1 MDAFEQSY
9 LDPMD
14 VEEFGLLV
22 ESVWNNAGDYMTDNQ
37 EVRALIS
44 MVYHYCEQSEY

>member
-22 ESVWNNAGDYMTDNQ
+22 EDVWNNAGDHMLNNQ
-37 EVRALIS
+37 EVSAPVF
-44 MVYHYCEQSEY
+44 MAYHYCEQSEY